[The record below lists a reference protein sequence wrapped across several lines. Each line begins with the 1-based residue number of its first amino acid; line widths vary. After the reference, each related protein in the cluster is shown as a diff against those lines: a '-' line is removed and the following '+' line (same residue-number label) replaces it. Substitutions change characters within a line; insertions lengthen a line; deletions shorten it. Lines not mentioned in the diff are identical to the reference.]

1 MYPLVSEH
9 FLDQLY
15 VSHCTYVIVHTVD
28 LLLVF
33 PSTIGNITLGFAFP
47 ALLDSS
53 SFFFKYTAFEPLF
66 EIDRLKRFWD
76 LAKWEIEAR
85 GKGES
90 REISMEP
97 IHNIAGQARI
107 HPIIAIGGCNTLTRK
122 HVNT

>member
-1 MYPLVSEH
+1 M
-9 FLDQLY
+9 FLTVHMLSFIPWIYFLY
-15 VSHCTYVIVHTVD
+15 S
-28 LLLVF
+28 

-85 GKGES
+85 GRES
-90 REISMEP
+90 PVRSVWS
-97 IHNIAGQARI
+97 RY
-107 HPIIAIGGCNTLTRK
+107 II
-122 HVNT
+122 

>member
-1 MYPLVSEH
+1 MYPLVFEH

-33 PSTIGNITLGFAFP
+33 PFHNWEHHIGLCVPRTFGLH
-47 ALLDSS
+47 LR
-53 SFFFKYTAFEPLF
+53 SFLNTYTAFEPLF

-85 GKGES
+85 GRES
-90 REISMEP
+90 PVRSVWS
-97 IHNIAGQARI
+97 RY
-107 HPIIAIGGCNTLTRK
+107 II
-122 HVNT
+122 